1 MFNKLK
7 KMFFNEAKIIAAD
20 HSILLT
26 VIIAPLL
33 YAFFLGSIYIYKDES
48 KVKFGVVDMDRTVA
62 SRSIITALNST
73 EKIDLINEGDNF
85 NTAVERVHKMEINGF
100 IFIPHNFEKNLK
112 KLKGGDVSIFLNTT
126 KFLPSNDVNKAVTKV
141 LLMAGAGIRLKY
153 FQAVKGMSKKQA
165 LTQVMPLTPNVHML
179 YNPTANYGDFLLPG
193 IFLLI
198 LHQTLFLGL
207 GESIALIKEKMK
219 FKQWVTD
226 SAKNI
231 WIMINGKVSFYL
243 FLFAAITLFFYTV
256 VFPLFDVRF
265 GGNPFLIALLTLFFL
280 LSVLYYTVF
289 FASFFK
295 TQSGIMEVFAF
306 TSYPIFLTTGYSWP
320 IDSFPLL
327 LQLLSKFI
335 PLTPY
340 YSSIIRITQM
350 NAGFQYV
357 WGDLL
362 HLIWLSGFA
371 YLLAHFRMKYLI
383 KKLVDTK

>member
-153 FQAVKGMSKKQA
+153 FQAVKGMSEKQA

-207 GESIALIKEKMK
+207 GESIALIREKMK